1 MNNPW
6 KDINL
11 SDYESHMALD
21 SVQQLQ
27 AMNQMM
33 KGQLNK
39 YDVQSVMILGIAG
52 GNGLEHVDTE
62 KITKVY
68 GVDINAEYLE
78 TTKERYKN
86 LSDILE
92 CLCVDLN
99 CETEKLPQ
107 ANLLIA
113 NLLIEY
119 IGYERFQK
127 AAKMTNSQ
135 YVSCII
141 QINTDNSFVS
151 ASPYLHVFDG
161 LESIHHHMAEQ
172 ELQNSMET
180 IGYQLIQI
188 LEYPLPN
195 GKKLLQ
201 LDFCKKAVQTQYDYY
216 KISNVKLKL

>member
-11 SDYESHMALD
+11 SDYESHMALE

-39 YDVQSVMILGIAG
+39 YDIQSVMILGVAG
-52 GNGLEHVDTE
+52 GNGLEHVDVK

-68 GVDINAEYLE
+68 GVDINAEYLV

-86 LSDILE
+86 LSGILE

-99 CETEKLPQ
+99 SETEKLPQ

-119 IGYERFQK
+119 IGYECFQK
-127 AAKMTNSQ
+127 AVKVANPQ

-141 QINTDNSFVS
+141 QINTDDSFVS
-151 ASPYLHVFDG
+151 DSPYLHVFDG
-161 LESIHHHMAEQ
+161 LERVHHHMAER
-172 ELQNSMET
+172 ELQNSMES
-180 IGYQLIQI
+180 IGYRLTET
-188 LEYPLPN
+188 LEYLLPN
-195 GKKLLQ
+195 GKKLVQ
-201 LDFCKKAVQTQYDYY
+201 LDFCKNCITE
-216 KISNVKLKL
+216 N

>member
-27 AMNQMM
+27 ALNQMM
-33 KGQLNK
+33 QGQLNK
-39 YDVQSVMILGIAG
+39 YDIQSAMILGIAG
-52 GNGLEHVDTE
+52 GNGLEHVDAT
-62 KITKVY
+62 KLAKVY
-68 GVDINAEYLE
+68 GVDINAEYLA

-86 LSDILE
+86 LSGILE

-99 CETEKLPQ
+99 CETDKLPQ

-119 IGYERFQK
+119 IGYECFQK
-127 AAKMTNSQ
+127 AVKTVNPQ

-141 QINTDNSFVS
+141 QINTDEGFVS
-151 ASPYLHVFDG
+151 DSPYLHAFDG
-161 LESIHHHMAEQ
+161 LECVHHQMEEHK
-172 ELQNSMET
+172 LQKSMET
-180 IGYQLIQI
+180 IGYQLVGEF
-188 LEYPLPN
+188 EYPLPN
-195 GKKLLQ
+195 GKRLLQ
-201 LDFCKKAVQTQYDYY
+201 LDFGKER
-216 KISNVKLKL
+216 